1 MSNDV
6 SDDACMHVFASP
18 EVQQSN
24 WNPFVQD
31 MFNMTA
37 SPMLPSS
44 ANTSATLSY
53 GDITLSSASLNASAK
68 VSSQFDS
75 LAVKHNTQ
83 AISPAADL
91 TTAPQSAI
99 SCYDGEATGHAIMEA
114 CLALEAYNNSTSRD
128 APKEE
133 AQYPEEPESHFAQM
147 LHYGDQHQPLPL
159 QFHPSPNCD
168 ASYRNFGESQTLLPQ
183 QNFPQTNPF
192 PAAIQPQQVHLPPAT
207 ALAFTAAPWAFCT
220 HHPQDIPRPPLSP
233 LPVNQQDVPYI
244 MPLPVAHTPMKHK
257 KSRNKARKWSD
268 MEQAR
273 FEFAL
278 ETWGRDWEAI
288 ARHVGTRS
296 PSSVRS
302 HSQKY
307 LIKLYKTGQPLPA
320 RVLESGAGY
329 TLSGNPLRDDSPSA
343 RSYLTGLDRQGQ
355 RGVCAGA
362 GTHAGTRM
370 STEGGQSGFKDRTR
384 KESACTS
391 CGVRRDGF

>member
-1 MSNDV
+1 MSKHV
-6 SDDACMHVFASP
+6 SDVARMHVFAAS
-18 EVQQSN
+18 EDQQSY
-24 WNPFVQD
+24 WSPFVQD
-31 MFNMTA
+31 MFNMPA

-53 GDITLSSASLNASAK
+53 GDITLSSASLNASAGA
-68 VSSQFDS
+68 SSQFDS
-75 LAVKHNTQ
+75 LAVKHNTR
-83 AISPAADL
+83 AISPVTDS
-91 TTAPQSAI
+91 TTAPQSAT
-99 SCYDGEATGHAIMEA
+99 CHDGEATGHAIMEA
-114 CLALEAYNNSTSRD
+114 CLALEAYSSSTSRGT
-128 APKEE
+128 PKEE

-147 LHYGDQHQPLPL
+147 LHHGDQHQPLPS
-159 QFHPSPNCD
+159 QFHPSPNCH
-168 ASYRNFGESQTLLPQ
+168 ASFRNFGDLQTLQPQ
-183 QNFPQTNPF
+183 QFFHPTNPF
-192 PAAIQPQQVHLPPAT
+192 PTQFQSQQVHLLPVT
-207 ALAFTAAPWAFCT
+207 AHAFTAAPWASCT
-220 HHPQDIPRPPLSP
+220 HHPQDIPRTPLSP
-233 LPVNQQDVPYI
+233 LPVNQQDIPYI
-244 MPLPVAHTPMKHK
+244 LPLPLAHTPMKHK

-268 MEQAR
+268 SEQAR

-343 RSYLTGLDRQGQ
+343 RSYLTGLDGQGH
-355 RGVCAGA
+355 RGVCAGPE
-362 GTHAGTRM
+362 THEGTRM
-370 STEGGQSGFKDRTR
+370 NTERGRSGFKDQTR
-384 KESACTS
+384 QESGCTS